1 MPLYGLRYPFAMRF
15 SLFSAVAVA
24 TLFNLAGKAQEPPAV
39 ATVRSAPS
47 FHAAAEGQFDGYEA
61 SLSTHCATVT
71 ADWSK
76 AAHRV
81 YGTPQ
86 TATDGN
92 LVNATW
98 VEVVPGTA
106 CGQTRRYRVLV
117 AIRAGK
123 ARVVSLLP
131 GESIASPQ
139 LEHDAKLPLSGAVVA
154 YVPKGSNCVV
164 DVLDTHLDGPAPTA
178 SKQPW
183 NELWTVSACGKRLR
197 VPIQFVPDAV
207 GEGTSIHI
215 ESKAVTPA
223 T

>member
-1 MPLYGLRYPFAMRF
+1 LQLYGLRYPFAMRCF
-15 SLFSAVAVA
+15 SFSFVAVA
-24 TLFNLAGKAQEPPAV
+24 MLFSLTGNAQEPAAV
-39 ATVRSAPS
+39 STVRSAPS
-47 FHAAAEGQFDGYEA
+47 FHTAAEGQFTGYEEG
-61 SLSTHCATVT
+61 LSTHCATVA

-86 TATDGN
+86 TGADGN

-106 CGQTRRYRVLV
+106 CGQARRYRVLV
-117 AIRAGK
+117 VIRSGK

-139 LEHDAKLPLSGAVVA
+139 LQNDARLTLSGVVA
-154 YVPKGSNCVV
+154 GVLLKGQNCTV
-164 DVLDTHLDGPAPTA
+164 DVLDTNLAGAPPTA

-183 NELWTVSACGKRLR
+183 NEIWTVSACGKRLN
-197 VPIQFVPDAV
+197 VPIQFVPDTV
-207 GEGTSIHI
+207 GDGTSIHI
-215 ESKAVTPA
+215 ESKAVTPVQ
-223 T
+223 